1 MIDEIMQVIPHF
13 YTLGLQCEILKN
25 YSNDTVI
32 LVDDIPGLLLV
43 DEERKYLNLVSLA
56 NDEDDDVICDIE
68 NPASVNLTVRGTKFT
83 TAKKA
88 AVLVSSTAGAVIT
101 ASKQKQAQQQFSLC
115 LPLPFKANGRD
126 IEFFPAS

>member
-1 MIDEIMQVIPHF
+1 MIEEIMQVIPHF
-13 YTLGLQCEILKN
+13 YTVGMLREILKN

-68 NPASVNLTVRGTKFT
+68 NPASVGQEYMDF
-83 TAKKA
+83 
-88 AVLVSSTAGAVIT
+88 
-101 ASKQKQAQQQFSLC
+101 
-115 LPLPFKANGRD
+115 
-126 IEFFPAS
+126 